1 MPEFT
6 NGQLTKIVKGFQNM
20 IDAQAKEVEAQ
31 RIRIE
36 LLENTTR
43 ALRAELLNTKQLYA
57 HLHGRGMGSTVHNEG
72 E

>member
-6 NGQLTKIVKGFQNM
+6 NGQLTKIVKGFQTM
-20 IDAQAKEVEAQ
+20 IDAQANEIKAQ

-36 LLENTTR
+36 LLENTTHT
-43 ALRAELLNTKQLYA
+43 LRAELQNTKQLYA
-57 HLHGRGMGSTVHNEG
+57 HLHGRGMGSTVHNAG